1 LAAFKCRIK
10 IICSSRGRNY
20 DCLEATGMGIT
31 DQYKVETRIDV
42 NNCEPSIFPGFSGIG
57 LAAALLLYP
66 INLKI

>member
-1 LAAFKCRIK
+1 
-10 IICSSRGRNY
+10 
-20 DCLEATGMGIT
+20 MGIT